1 MNKTKQPLARV
12 RAITC
17 ETPGVLM
24 SLNSK
29 EIEIA

>member
-17 ETPGVLM
+17 ETPVVLM
-24 SLNSK
+24 SPKLN